1 MSNDEHAWLSID
13 EQTDVLVSLSGCLHS
28 LTEAHREPA
37 FWKHVIVNLHNA
49 LQGAMV
55 CQLSGTAQLGALD
68 KKSLEKTL
76 EWLRLGRIEPRDN
89 CVPHARLAD
98 ARTLFA
104 RIHKKSERKEDA
116 GRVLSISKEQIS
128 SFERLHSFRNDFAHF
143 TPKGWSIELGG
154 LPNICLDTL
163 AVIQMIADDGW
174 AFRHLEDGRR
184 ADLDQELSAL
194 EALLKQFANKLGN
207 NIR

>member
-116 GRVLSISKEQIS
+116 GEFL
-128 SFERLHSFRNDFAHF
+128 
-143 TPKGWSIELGG
+143 
-154 LPNICLDTL
+154 
-163 AVIQMIADDGW
+163 
-174 AFRHLEDGRR
+174 AFRRNRFRHSRDCILLEMTLRISPPKDGQSSWV
-184 ADLDQELSAL
+184 AYPISA
-194 EALLKQFANKLGN
+194 
-207 NIR
+207 